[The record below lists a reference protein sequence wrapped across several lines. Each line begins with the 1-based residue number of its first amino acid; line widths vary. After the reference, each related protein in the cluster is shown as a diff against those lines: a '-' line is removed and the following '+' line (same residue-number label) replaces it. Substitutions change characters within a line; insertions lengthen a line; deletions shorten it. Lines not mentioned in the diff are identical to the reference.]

1 MLMGIARQ
9 RRFSATLLLFPF
21 KRSLFALK
29 SRHIFNLV
37 VFKSLSFRLSLSFL
51 PLQRCRDSLR
61 TPGRRHRVVGSHLGP
76 QGLGHSLALAD
87 ARGLQ
92 AVELWLGRWCNWVLG
107 TEI

>member
-1 MLMGIARQ
+1 MLMAIARQ

-51 PLQRCRDSLR
+51 PLS
-61 TPGRRHRVVGSHLGP
+61 PFG
-76 QGLGHSLALAD
+76 GLNFVFFLTNH
-87 ARGLQ
+87 
-92 AVELWLGRWCNWVLG
+92 EH
-107 TEI
+107 